1 MGHVV
6 NPISYRLYN
15 VRYWNNNWFVNNFG
29 NFSYLINQDILLNR
43 FCRKLLLNHYNS
55 VSVGLIFLNF
65 KVIRSF
71 DSVRLYFYIHDS
83 FLDLLFDSLKR
94 EKNFLLVRKRVF
106 RKFFRRY
113 KRWITKNRGVFPLTF
128 KKIKRLKRSLVLRYS
143 KKFLFNFLK
152 NKLLRLFWNNFKL
165 IFTFHLKK
173 FFGEI
178 INPRVYILGISKSNV
193 NSSII
198 SEFFFI
204 RLKQYYTIWEV
215 LKNVN
220 FLFRGLMRRNIIKG
234 YKITCSGRFSR
245 KQRTTYSWKCFG
257 SLGSSS
263 VKARLDYNFKTI
275 ALKYSSCTIKV
286 WIRLT
291 QKKIK
296 LFDFIV

>member
-43 FCRKLLLNHYNS
+43 FCRKILLNHYNS

-128 KKIKRLKRSLVLRYS
+128 KKIKRLKRGLVLRYS